1 MTEYPQPAVVAPL
14 AIFEIDGQRDPCFGR
29 HREIEAFA
37 HDANDSKTPSA
48 DFDVLA
54 DNVRIRRVAL
64 LPKRV
69 PENDFLFF
77 SRCLFLGKKTA
88 TELRLYSQHLEQV
101 RRNLESL
108 DLFRTAV
115 AGQVDLIP

>member
-14 AIFEIDGQRDPCFGR
+14 AIFEINGQRNPCFRR

-37 HDANDSKTPSA
+37 HDANDGKASSA
-48 DFDVLA
+48 DSDVLA

-69 PENDFLFF
+69 TENVFLFF
-77 SRCLFLGKKTA
+77 SRCLFLGEKTA
-88 TELRLYSQHLEQV
+88 TELGLYSQHLEEV

-108 DLFRTAV
+108 
-115 AGQVDLIP
+115 